1 MILKVVPL
9 GHETKRARMPDI
21 LTISQLN
28 IDFISNEKTTPVLK
42 NFQLSLQ
49 RGRCMGLVGESGSG
63 KTLSALS
70 ILQLLPNNA
79 YVSANSKII
88 FRDHNLLD
96 LSEKQMRGV
105 RGKHIGIIFQDA
117 MSAFNPVLT
126 IGQQLLETIRLHLLF
141 PVKKAKS
148 RAIELLDQVGIP
160 DALRCYQSYPHELS
174 GGMRQRAMI
183 AMAIAAEPDI
193 IIADEPTT
201 SLDVTIQ
208 AQIIN
213 LLITLKNKKNCA
225 LLFIGHDLAVVS
237 VLADAITVLKQG
249 EIVEQSDAKSFFQNP
264 QHEYSRQLFKAMLPN
279 TPRKNNTGNDS
290 SKILLSVDKLKCYFP
305 VRAGILKRI
314 KNYVKAVDDISFN
327 IKKGETVAL
336 VGESGSGKTTA
347 AKAILQLLKNTDGK
361 VIFENKTLSDLSSK
375 KLRALRADMQIIF
388 QDPYAALNPRMMIF
402 DSLCEGLFIQ
412 KKIRNKN
419 EATSM
424 IDEIL
429 KQVELSEDFKWRYPH
444 EFSGGQRQRICI
456 ARALTLSP
464 KLLIL
469 DEPTS
474 ALDVSTQNQ
483 ILVLLDRLQSEK
495 KLSYLLITHNLS
507 VVAYLADRIAV
518 MHDGKIV
525 EYGNTKDILTS
536 PKHEYTKKLL
546 DSVIC
551 CDAINHISIKTT
563 DKDV

>member
-1 MILKVVPL
+1 
-9 GHETKRARMPDI
+9 
-21 LTISQLN
+21 
-28 IDFISNEKTTPVLK
+28 
-42 NFQLSLQ
+42 
-49 RGRCMGLVGESGSG
+49 
-63 KTLSALS
+63 
-70 ILQLLPNNA
+70 
-79 YVSANSKII
+79 
-88 FRDHNLLD
+88 
-96 LSEKQMRGV
+96 MRGV

-375 KLRALRADMQIIF
+375 KLR
-388 QDPYAALNPRMMIF
+388 
-402 DSLCEGLFIQ
+402 
-412 KKIRNKN
+412 
-419 EATSM
+419 
-424 IDEIL
+424 
-429 KQVELSEDFKWRYPH
+429 
-444 EFSGGQRQRICI
+444 
-456 ARALTLSP
+456 
-464 KLLIL
+464 
-469 DEPTS
+469 
-474 ALDVSTQNQ
+474 
-483 ILVLLDRLQSEK
+483 
-495 KLSYLLITHNLS
+495 
-507 VVAYLADRIAV
+507 
-518 MHDGKIV
+518 
-525 EYGNTKDILTS
+525 
-536 PKHEYTKKLL
+536 
-546 DSVIC
+546 
-551 CDAINHISIKTT
+551 
-563 DKDV
+563 